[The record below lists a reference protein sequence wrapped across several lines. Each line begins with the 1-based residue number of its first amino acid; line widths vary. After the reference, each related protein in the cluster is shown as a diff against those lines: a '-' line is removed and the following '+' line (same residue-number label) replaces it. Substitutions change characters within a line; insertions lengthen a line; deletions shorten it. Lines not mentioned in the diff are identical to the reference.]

1 MATLNT
7 RKAWHFAPHDASA
20 TQQLARTLQCSPLLA
35 QVLVARGISNPT
47 EAGSHLNNTLQD
59 LCDPESLPGCAE
71 AADRIVAAIQAGRR
85 VTIYGDYDV
94 DGVTATSLLWHCL
107 KLVGDQQSGSQSED
121 FVRGPVEYY
130 IPSRLEEGYGLN
142 ADALRKLHENDPE
155 QLIISVDCGVS
166 AIGEVSLAK
175 ELGLDLIVTD
185 HHKFSDTLPD
195 CLVVHPRRGDLDGSP
210 IYPGG
215 DLCGAGV
222 AFKLAW
228 AICKRLGDG
237 NRATPAMREYLIA
250 AVGLA
255 AMGTIADC
263 VPLVTENRVIATHG
277 LKALKGHLSEGLK
290 ALKIVANITPEAI
303 LASEDIGFGL
313 APRINAAGRLG
324 QARLAVELLTTEDPA
339 RAAQLAAYVDQ
350 LNKQRQTVE
359 RKILKQAKELVEE
372 NANWL
377 DAPALVLAHDE
388 WHPGVI
394 GIVASRV
401 AEQFGKP
408 TFLIALNNTENV
420 GQGSGR
426 SMGLIDLHAALTKCG
441 EHLLGY
447 GGHAAAAGLQI
458 SADNVDDFR
467 EALCAEARSQFNSP
481 DDAVPAVELKIDAEI
496 EFATLT
502 HGAVREIDRLG
513 PFGQQN
519 ERPVFV
525 ASGVTLAGQPKKMG
539 GGDRHLSARF
549 QQGSKSFRAIS
560 FGQGEWADELAASS
574 GPFTIAFS
582 AAINAFRGHESV
594 ELKLIDWA
602 AE

>member
-1 MATLNT
+1 MTTLSP
-7 RKAWHFAPHDASA
+7 RKHWRFTPHDTSA
-20 TQQLARTLQCSPLLA
+20 TQRLARALNCSPLLA
-35 QVLVARGISNPT
+35 QVLTARGLTDT
-47 EAGSHLNNTLQD
+47 EQASTYLSNTLQD
-59 LCDPESLPGCAE
+59 LCDPSLMPGCDD
-71 AADRIVAAIQAGRR
+71 AADRIVAAVKNGRR

-107 KLVGDQQSGSQSED
+107 KLADAT
-121 FVRGPVEYY
+121 VEYY

-142 ADALRKLHENDPE
+142 GDAIRKLHEEYPD
-155 QLIISVDCGVS
+155 QLVVSVDCGVS
-166 AIGEVSLAK
+166 AVAEVALAN

-185 HHKFSDTLPD
+185 HHKFAEKLPD

-237 NRATPAMREYLIA
+237 ERATPAMREFLIA

-263 VPLVTENRVIATHG
+263 VPLVSENRVIATHG
-277 LKALKGHLSEGLK
+277 LRALKGHLSEGLK
-290 ALKIVANITPEAI
+290 ALKIIANIVPEAI
-303 LASEDIGFGL
+303 LSSEDISFGL

-339 RAAQLAAYVDQ
+339 RAAQLAAYVDG

-359 RKILKQAKELVEE
+359 RKILKQARELVDE
-372 NANWL
+372 NSDWL

-401 AEQFGKP
+401 AEHFGKP
-408 TFLIALNNTENV
+408 TFLVAIDNTTKV

-426 SMGLIDLHAALTKCG
+426 SLGLIDLHAALCNCHD
-441 EHLLGY
+441 HLLGY

-458 SADNVDDFR
+458 PADRVDSFR
-467 EALCAEARSQFNSP
+467 DALCSEAKSQFDTP
-481 DDAVPAVELKIDAEI
+481 DESVPAIEVPVDAEVS
-496 EFATLT
+496 FDLLT
-502 HGAVREIDRLG
+502 HGAVRELDKLG
-513 PFGQQN
+513 PFGQKN

-525 ASGVTLAGQPKKMG
+525 ATGVKLAGQPKRMG

-549 QQGSKSFRAIS
+549 QQGAKSFRAIS
-560 FGQGEWADELAASS
+560 FGRGEWADELNAAG

-582 AAINAFRGHESV
+582 TAINAFRGHESV
-594 ELKLIDWA
+594 ELKLIDWVA
-602 AE
+602 D